1 VRPVTAASTSAAL
14 LAVAATATAA
24 AGLLRPSRTRDR
36 LLFTAGAAATAA
48 VLTAVPQAGRSRQ

>member
-1 VRPVTAASTSAAL
+1 VRPVNISAVL
-14 LAVAATATAA
+14 LAVAATATVT

-48 VLTAVPQAGRSRQ
+48 VLTAVRQVERSRP